1 MSQSVAQV
9 SFASVHVITDLS
21 AIPAGLFASGS
32 VVTIGAYDGLHV
44 GHREII
50 EQVTKRAT
58 ADRRTS
64 VLVTFSPHPAQILRP
79 TEAPKLLTDRDQ
91 KLRLLESTGIDAVVM
106 IAFDR
111 IQAQETPEDFVKR
124 VLVDALDVK

>member
-9 SFASVHVITDLS
+9 SFAAVHVITDLS

-50 EQVTKRAT
+50 EQVTKKAQS
-58 ADRRTS
+58 AGQKS
-64 VLVTFSPHPAQILRP
+64 VLVTFSPHPAQIGNDP
-79 TEAPKLLTDRDQ
+79 A
-91 KLRLLESTGIDAVVM
+91 
-106 IAFDR
+106 
-111 IQAQETPEDFVKR
+111 
-124 VLVDALDVK
+124 